1 MSPSEPATMV
11 HIAGAVVQV
20 GPHLRQ
26 RCSWCGGILVDV
38 DLSRISVPVGQEGDY
53 PTWPVG
59 ELICTTHMDPDSGGM
74 TTVLSHED
82 GDPVPDNCCAKL
94 SPEVTA

>member
-1 MSPSEPATMV
+1 MSGTVV
-11 HIAGAVVQV
+11 HVAGAVVQV

-26 RCSWCGGILVDV
+26 RCSWCGAVLVDQ
-38 DLSRISVPVGQEGDY
+38 DLTRVMFQADDPDKTY

-59 ELICTTHMDPDSGGM
+59 ELIETTAGDHDSGGV
-74 TTVLSHED
+74 TTVLEHED
-82 GDPVPDNCCAKL
+82 GQPVPDHCCAKL